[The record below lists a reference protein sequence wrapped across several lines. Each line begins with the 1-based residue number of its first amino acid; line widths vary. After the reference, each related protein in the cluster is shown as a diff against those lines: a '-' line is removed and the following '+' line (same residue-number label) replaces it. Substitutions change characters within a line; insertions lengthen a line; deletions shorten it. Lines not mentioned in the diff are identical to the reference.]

1 MYTRTVHGQMYCIV
15 TKHTAADQM
24 IKFGGGHTFLG
35 VFTAATKFNSSAN
48 ADIGRRRLGRL
59 LCGAGDADRMTAQTD
74 SPEVRCAGR
83 TGGGV

>member
-1 MYTRTVHGQMYCIV
+1 
-15 TKHTAADQM
+15 M

-35 VFTAATKFNSSAN
+35 GFTAATNSSAN
-48 ADIGRRRLGRL
+48 ADVGRRRLGRL

-74 SPEVRCAGR
+74 SPEVSCAGR